1 MKKLITKVEESSG
14 AEYQLW
20 AELSDVTIPAGHK
33 TLVFSSVWTG
43 AKDPKLAHTKCK
55 FMFDADGIANLKALL
70 DEKE

>member
-20 AELSDVTIPAGHK
+20 AELTDVAIPAGHK

-43 AKDPKLAHTKCK
+43 AKNPKLSQTKCK
-55 FMFDADGIANLKALL
+55 FMFDAEGIANLKDLL
-70 DEKE
+70 ASE